1 MLNKIKSFYISERI
15 NKVDKDFLSYEED
28 FMTEDDA
35 SIIVSL
41 LKLNSKAKLKNTH
54 NSIVLYCTGLTDE
67 FNFEKARSN
76 TIDGSPP
83 DIDIDFDA
91 LNRQKA
97 IDWVVEKWGRDN
109 VANIITHG
117 TFKPKSLARGY
128 YRVTEKNSQHLNE
141 ILREIP
147 QAKFGKEATME
158 EILKAAPKLKTEE
171 KYSDFLEFSD
181 RLESMVSTFGI
192 HAAGVVISDFPIHDV
207 VPMWKNS
214 KSERITQFDKDETE
228 ELGLIK
234 FDFLGIDTLSII
246 QESINLIKQTTGEE
260 IDPFSISDYDNK
272 TYTLMQSGLLTGV
285 FQMETSGKAKQLI
298 QEIHPESISELS
310 DISALNRPGPMQA
323 GLDKNYILTKKQG
336 FTSLDMPESVKE
348 ILKDTQY
355 TLIYQEQIMA
365 LLNKMA
371 GFSLKEADDARRAMG
386 KKKKE
391 VLENYKEKFISGSL
405 KNGIDAFY
413 SKSLWEDIMGFADYC
428 LHGDTKVWTREF
440 GYIKIKNIVDE
451 KLACTVA
458 SFNGENIIEQKVI
471 QYWNKGS
478 KICHSYVIENNNNI
492 KCTPDHKFLRNTGE
506 LEEIGRIL
514 TKNQHL
520 KECFKDE
527 YNKYRLNEKI
537 NR

>member
-15 NKVDKDFLSYEED
+15 NKIDSDFLSYEED
-28 FMTEDDA
+28 FIKKDDI
-35 SIIVSL
+35 STILSL
-41 LKLNSKAKLKNTH
+41 LTSNSKVKLKNTH
-54 NSIVLYCTGLTDE
+54 NSIILYCTGLSDD
-67 FNFEKARSN
+67 FDFEKARSD

-91 LNRQKA
+91 LNRQRA
-97 IDWVVEKWGRDN
+97 IDWVIEKWGRDN

-128 YRVTEKNSQHLNE
+128 YRVTEKNSEHLNE

-147 QAKFGKEATME
+147 QPKFGKEATME
-158 EILKAAPKLKTEE
+158 EILAAAPKIKTEE

-181 RLESMVSTFGI
+181 RLENMVSTFGI

-214 KSERITQFDKDETE
+214 KAERITQFDKDETE
-228 ELGLIK
+228 QLGLIK

-246 QESINLIKQTTGEE
+246 QESVNLIKQTTGED
-260 IDPFSISDYDNK
+260 IDPFKIADHNEK
-272 TYTLMQSGLLTGV
+272 TYTLMQSGLLTGI

-298 QEIHPESISELS
+298 QEIHPKSISELS

-323 GLDKNYILTKKQG
+323 GLDKNYISTKKQG
-336 FTSLDMPESVKE
+336 FTSLEMPESVKE

-391 VLENYKEKFISGSL
+391 VLEAYKEKFISGSL
-405 KNGIDAFY
+405 ENGIESFY
-413 SKSLWEDIMGFADYC
+413 SESLWEDIMGFADYC
-428 LHGDTKVWTREF
+428 LHEDVKILTKEY
-440 GYIKIKNIVDE
+440 GLKKISEIVND
-451 KLACTVA
+451 KLDCTIYSMYNDRVV
-458 SFNGENIIEQKVI
+458 EQKVK
-471 QYWNKGS
+471 QYWEKS
-478 KICHSYVIENNNNI
+478 
-492 KCTPDHKFLRNTGE
+492 P
-506 LEEIGRIL
+506 
-514 TKNQHL
+514 
-520 KECFKDE
+520 KECFKYTFEDSSFVVCTSDHKFMSSDNSMIDIDSIFYKE
-527 YNKYRLNEKI
+527 IELKENKCRL
-537 NR
+537 